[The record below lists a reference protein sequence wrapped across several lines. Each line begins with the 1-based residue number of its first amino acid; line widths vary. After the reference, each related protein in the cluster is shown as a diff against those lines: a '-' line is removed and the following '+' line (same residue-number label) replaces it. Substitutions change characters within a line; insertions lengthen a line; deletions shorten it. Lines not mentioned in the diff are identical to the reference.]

1 VPLPLQPLTP
11 EELAEAKS
19 AIEGLVEKG
28 QTLNLKTQAR
38 AMTPR
43 PRRAVLVAARSTRVP
58 ALPQV
63 KPEIIAGLVVEIG
76 DKYLVRSSGGATR
89 RSQQC
94 RHPSPPADALGAT
107 GLVAGHAHPQDGAAA
122 AAAAVS
128 GAQLAATAVSAA
140 RARSAL
146 LRCMGGTRGRYWV

>member
-1 VPLPLQPLTP
+1 MPLPLQPLTP

-76 DKYLVRSSGGATR
+76 DKYLVRESGRARAAAQVRKPANAPGA
-89 RSQQC
+89 
-94 RHPSPPADALGAT
+94 A